1 MSKSLKI
8 TIKPELSNN
17 LDSLA
22 NDLKSRFKDIEI
34 NIDSSSAIKELNNIE
49 SRFKS
54 LKKQLTDPIKVNIKA
69 DFDGFGGSGSSS
81 AKSAMT
87 SNRIMNQLG
96 LTDKVVKNVEKYMSD
111 VGATA
116 KQNLLNKFS
125 SYAYNNPGADISKM
139 SAQYNNELN
148 ALEKHQADVA
158 KKMKQHAS
166 NIVSAQYQ
174 IKDIQNKID
183 SGNYTG
189 TQVSIMEKQIS
200 GFKSQ
205 ITEAKRG
212 LKELGVTQTK
222 LGMTPINK
230 QARDFVDANNELVK
244 SVANSRKSSSDILK
258 AISEQQRL
266 ARTAATDLKKN
277 TVSETDANAR
287 LIKHQRELSKLM
299 GTAAYAD
306 LPRNV
311 RENVELSNKQI
322 QNAEAYN
329 RTLKRTSEI
338 ERERKASYKDVGK
351 ELDNLYKVQDKRA
364 KLEALINEEG
374 VNTNS
379 KQSAMLK
386 NYEAEISAIERTI
399 NAKRELI
406 KMNGLS
412 SSSYEDELNQKQ
424 TLHKNILND
433 NKKLYAEQASN
444 LAYKQT
450 YDDIIAGATR
460 QEKLLRA
467 SQKAGFNE
475 SKELQRMADAE
486 EARYKALR
494 ERVVLQGRSTSEIDE
509 AIAKTKTYNQQLTK
523 QEEILYN
530 ARNADRFLRGE
541 SDGRYRSFMGA
552 DSVLATI
559 DVVDILQEGKQLLTQ
574 AFDAYSEL
582 DEGMVNIKKVLS
594 DSDLASF
601 DTFAKDLY
609 KNASSVGKS
618 ATEYALSVER
628 WATQGKSLAEAQVL
642 GRYSTIGSFV
652 GNIDEAEMVN
662 YMSVPLKAY
671 EKSGLQATDVLN
683 AMNEVANESAV
694 EMDDL
699 GAAYQRAAATAAQ
712 TGTSFAE
719 LTGLITAAQ
728 DATRVGG
735 EKLGTA
741 FKTIDINFGKM
752 SSRETKA
759 DRDRMDFFKE
769 LGVEIVDANGELRS
783 TYDILHDLEGQWS
796 SLTDQQ
802 RNLAGF
808 YAAGKHYGNI
818 FSSLMTNWK
827 EVERAKNLAMG
838 QLNLGEQG
846 SAFEEFNRQ
855 QDSIKFKMAELKNSW
870 MEFMDAMLGGSG
882 SEFFK
887 NILDGLNNVLDTMNK
902 VAENDKFMGGLGK
915 MAMLLGGL
923 FATDGVLS
931 VASKFFGILGKSQK
945 FPFIEDGEKK
955 FGGLLKAIQ
964 ITSKNLDFSSWKKAG
979 SSLGTI
985 FGGVLGNLGGIL
997 SGLGGLTAAFITLNT
1012 AVDIFTGKDIFGHI
1026 GAFIDPVQAKVDT
1039 FKETIGNM
1047 EVRIQ
1052 KNNEIM
1058 QMADEYYQLSQ
1069 QIDEAYE
1076 GKKKLYEKTGNI
1088 FDLEL
1093 DPEVYTNLQA
1103 EHNKLVQDLDLPVE
1117 LKIDFNNYDD
1127 IVEKMNT
1134 VKRIMAEMRAE
1145 AMIDNI
1151 DAIGEGYTSYADTYN
1166 KALDK
1171 NKGKYELDFRVPTK
1185 EEVATE
1191 IHTTMIQT
1199 GMDVDDA
1206 YQEVL
1211 KQRREANRKSLA
1223 QFQKDLSEDFKNI
1236 MGADEYK
1243 ELQEYMND
1251 TFSQILDDAT
1261 YSGDASGFVSA
1272 ISNAAS
1278 KQGQVALT
1286 YAGYSKMFQETIKN
1300 NKFNE
1305 TLESLPNVAE
1315 KLVTGDMQSQN
1326 KAKNELQILYDSL
1339 SKIEGFTE
1347 SLGEGFSLKNMTED
1361 IKKNGIEGSEMFK
1374 RFQQSTIDFAETA
1387 NQNFAI
1393 TMQSIDEMG
1402 RQIGLSEQQIS
1413 SLKAS
1418 MVAGDMA
1425 GFVRELGNANNEAAA
1440 MALNIGSNMAAFV
1453 EANSAIKNIGFGDVL
1468 GEIQTSIDQLPKE
1481 VTTKLNLV
1489 NNITGETEWNNIYN
1503 YLQKWEGTVFE
1514 AELGLVVDG
1523 EYQLDKIDEFIMG
1536 IERLQSINKNSEAG
1550 KIMLSAGVEFDQN
1563 GFIDME
1569 SLKKRIEEGKI
1580 QVSINADGELVL
1592 DNVETPDAPIV
1603 VDDASVE
1610 ITGAN
1615 VTGDSMDKVTEQV
1628 QNSLQQK
1635 YLNKGVSAKVVANVE
1650 LVQNIE
1656 QLKENLRNYYK
1667 DKPIGPEEGIR
1678 QEIKFIVDL
1687 MTEINPEGTEMTE
1700 EQIQKVTQELES
1712 NEYTVSLPLV
1722 LTLLQTGASFEEIQY
1737 ALDTIDGSEAHAQVT
1752 TEVDKSALEE
1762 TEAQISEPSTKDVQ
1776 LELTGDALQILS
1788 EQGDITGS
1796 INITANTTQALESL
1810 GALNEELGNM
1820 SDTEVN
1826 IKAKDDASTTIDSV
1840 SQKLDTLA
1848 AKVVTPK
1855 VSINAFE
1862 FFAGA
1867 LAVEMYQFSTKT
1879 VRVVADTSAYVNAIN
1894 NLPSKTVTISIAGK
1908 SKSVGIGETLGQSFS
1923 QAIGSTLG
1931 GNGSITKSFSNAI
1944 NRSYSKASDAKVNED
1959 VWRYWSKELFSG
1971 LNIENA
1977 LDDISSEM
1985 KKAREDSAKM
1995 LELYRQ
2001 QISLTQQ
2008 QIAYEKEM
2016 GALRQQE
2023 LTEIIGKLKGYG
2035 FQADGNRITNLS
2047 IAKNLSGEK
2056 ASEADK
2062 LLSDY
2067 KSLYTEVS
2075 SLNSSILKLQASIV
2089 DAEKDIEDIKKD
2101 KEAEKLGK
2109 IIKSAEDTMK
2119 ALSNHLDILN
2129 TKEGFVGDSDYNLKI
2144 AVNEENVAA
2153 TQASVAKLIE
2163 EFNKLSATGV
2173 EFEDNATDILGTL
2186 EDLAG
2191 DIIDN
2196 ADSILEFNEAITE
2209 LKIQSLMEDFDRFG
2223 STVERNADI
2232 VDRSIDKLQQG
2243 LLDGFGSTEL
2253 GGLGSIDF
2261 NQKTALERSYQ
2272 NRLQLEAD
2280 LNKALENYSKKN
2292 IDRTVAVANTQLQI
2306 ARDTYAELLKIQSG
2320 QTSNGLG
2327 SYSIGITQVS
2337 SGTEMTNIQKEML
2350 KYTQDYQKEYNKII
2364 SAYDKANKQASSYAE
2379 KQAITRQA
2387 VIEQLKLQDTF
2398 NTRLIDIYK
2407 QGISLTQEQLDNDN
2421 LTTEQRRELIDRI
2434 DEYTDKIADAQ
2445 DKIRDAIKSRFD
2457 YEFELMDKAAER
2469 AERHSNNLTKLID
2482 VAKLVNLPKT
2492 EIANLYDGLF
2502 DAHVYQY
2509 ALARKQLES
2518 LQEEQKKYGANTY
2531 EWNLIEEKILSVT
2544 ESVKDLGIQALN
2556 TNKSILD
2563 SALDALQEDMEK
2575 GMLGGRTKDQWDN
2588 YHQMWMTGIEKEL
2601 KLEEMRLKALG
2612 LESSL
2617 IQERLS
2623 ALDLQ
2628 DEISRKDLEYLDKQL
2643 KVIQLQEKLNN
2654 IKGERNQQVLTKQAD
2669 GTWAFDYV
2677 ADQTEYDKT
2686 KEELNAAESDLEKY
2700 RREQRGEYV
2709 SALGTIISNVKDGK
2723 YKTPDELRNDL
2734 TRLNDA
2740 YGGVLTDIPGM
2751 ENMTVDQIVATY
2763 QEYLQKNQSIASDLT
2778 ADKSDLTG
2786 NLGVLGDT
2794 KIDTSLLLANEQ
2806 FAQTMGNS
2814 LRSALGLKE
2823 GETFSTNTVVYRI
2836 NSLTLPNVTN
2846 GQEFVEFFNTLPAFA
2861 EQKSL
2866 EKDIAVDKI

>member
-22 NDLKSRFKDIEI
+22 NDLKNRFKDIEI

-69 DFDGFGGSGSSS
+69 DFDGFGEGGSSS

-96 LTDKVVKNVEKYMSD
+96 LTDKVVKNVEKYMGD
-111 VGATA
+111 VGVTA

-139 SAQYNNELN
+139 SAQYNNELS

-230 QARDFVDANNELVK
+230 QARDFADANNELVK

-266 ARTAATDLKKN
+266 ARTAATDLKKS

-311 RENVELSNKQI
+311 RENVELSNRQI

-424 TLHKNILND
+424 TLHKSILND
-433 NKKLYAEQASN
+433 NKKLYAEQAGN

-541 SDGRYRSFMGA
+541 SNGRYRSFMGA
-552 DSVLATI
+552 DSVIATI
-559 DVVDILQEGKQLLTQ
+559 DVIDILQEGRQLLTQ
-574 AFDAYSEL
+574 AFGAYSEL

-618 ATEYALSVER
+618 ATEYAVSVER

-642 GRYSTIGSFV
+642 GRYSTIGAFV

-662 YMSVPLKAY
+662 YMAVPLKAY

-783 TYDILHDLEGQWS
+783 TYDILRDLEGQWS

-802 RNLAGF
+802 KNLAGF

-931 VASKFFGILGKSQK
+931 VASRLFGILGKSQK

-1151 DAIGEGYTSYADTYN
+1151 DAIGDGYTSYSDAYN
-1166 KALDK
+1166 KAIDK
-1171 NKGKYELDFRVPTK
+1171 NRYKYEMDFRPPTK
-1185 EEVATE
+1185 EEVATNIHE
-1191 IHTTMIQT
+1191 ITSRT
-1199 GMDVDDA
+1199 GMTVDEA

-1211 KQRREANRKSLA
+1211 KQRREANRKSLT
-1223 QFQKDLSEDFKNI
+1223 QFQKDLAEDFKSI
-1236 MGADEYK
+1236 MGTDAYK
-1243 ELQEYMND
+1243 ELQGYMND
-1251 TFSQILDDAT
+1251 TFSQLLDDAT

-1286 YAGYSKMFQETIKN
+1286 YAGYSKMFQETVKN

-1387 NQNFAI
+1387 NQNFAT

-1402 RQIGLSEQQIS
+1402 RQIWLSEQQIS

-1615 VTGDSMDKVTEQV
+1615 VTSSSMDEVVNKTQEA
-1628 QNSLQQK
+1628 LKQK
-1635 YLNKGVSAKVVANVE
+1635 YSNLAPELQIEPVITGVGNIKDNIVAYYEANGLNVE
-1650 LVQNIE
+1650 EGMQKEIE
-1656 QLKENLRNYYK
+1656 FLINLITEYKTSGEELTPEKVEEVTGKLKEKNYSVSI
-1667 DKPIGPEEGIR
+1667 PLILE
-1678 QEIKFIVDL
+1678 L
-1687 MTEINPEGTEMTE
+1687 
-1700 EQIQKVTQELES
+1700 IQGESSLES
-1712 NEYTVSLPLV
+1712 VIQALNTIEGQRPIVEIGADDTE
-1722 LTLLQTGASFEEIQY
+1722 LQEAT
-1737 ALDTIDGSEAHAQVT
+1737 SEA
-1752 TEVDKSALEE
+1752 E
-1762 TEAQISEPSTKDVQ
+1762 TPLIKDVSFQ
-1776 LELTGDALQILS
+1776 ITGDALNILS
-1788 EQGDITGS
+1788 EQGDITGT
-1796 INITANTTQALESL
+1796 INITANTAEALESL
-1810 GALNEELGNM
+1810 GTLNEELGKM
-1820 SDTEVN
+1820 SDKEVN
-1826 IKAKDDASTTIDSV
+1826 IKAKDDASTAIDTV

-1855 VSINAFE
+1855 VSINTFE

-1867 LAVEMYQFSTKT
+1867 IAVEMYQFSTKT
-1879 VRVVADTSAYVNAIN
+1879 VRVIADTRDYINAIN

-1995 LELYRQ
+1995 LELYRK

-2067 KSLYTEVS
+2067 KSLYTEVT
-2075 SLNSSILKLQASIV
+2075 SLNSSILKLQSSIV
-2089 DAEKDIEDIKKD
+2089 DVEKDIEDIKKD

-2119 ALSNHLDILN
+2119 VLSNHLDILN
-2129 TKEGFVGDSDYNLKI
+2129 TKEGFISDSDYNLKI
-2144 AVNEENVAA
+2144 AVSEENIA
-2153 TQASVAKLIE
+2153 TAQASVGKLIE
-2163 EFNKLSATGV
+2163 EFNKLSVTGV
-2173 EFEDNATDILGTL
+2173 EFEDNAKDILDTL
-2186 EDLAG
+2186 DDLAS

-2196 ADSILEFNEAITE
+2196 ADSILEFNEAIAE
-2209 LKIQSLMEDFDRFG
+2209 LKIKSLMDDFDRFG
-2223 STVERNADI
+2223 NTVERNADI
-2232 VDRSIDKLQQG
+2232 VDRSVDKLQQG

-2337 SGTEMTNIQKEML
+2337 SGKEMTNIQKEML

-2364 SAYDKANKQASSYAE
+2364 SAHDKANKQASSYAE

-2387 VIEQLKLQDTF
+2387 VIEQLKLQETF

-2407 QGISLTQEQLDNDN
+2407 QGVDLTQEQLNNDK

-2434 DEYTDKIADAQ
+2434 DEYTDKVSDAQ
-2445 DKIRDAIKSRFD
+2445 DKVRSAIKSRFD
-2457 YEFELMDKAAER
+2457 YEFELMDKASER
-2469 AERHSNNLTKLID
+2469 AEKHSNNLTKLID

-2492 EIANLYDGLF
+2492 AIANLYDGLF

-2518 LQEEQKKYGANTY
+2518 LQDEQKKFGTNTY

-2544 ESVKDLGIQALN
+2544 ESVKDLGVQALN

-2563 SALDALQEDMEK
+2563 SALDALQENMEK
-2575 GMLGGRTKDQWDN
+2575 GMLGGRTKDQWEN

-2628 DEISRKDLEYLDKQL
+2628 DEISRKDLDYLDKQL
-2643 KVIQLQEKLNN
+2643 KVIQLQEKLSN

-2686 KEELNAAESDLEKY
+2686 KEELNTAEADLEKY

-2709 SALGTIISNVKDGK
+2709 SALGSIISNVKDGK

-2734 TRLNDA
+2734 SRLNDA

-2763 QEYLQKNQSIASDLT
+2763 QEYLQNNQSLASDLT
-2778 ADKSDLTG
+2778 ADKSALTG

-2806 FAQTMGNS
+2806 FTQMMGNS

-2823 GETFSTNTVVYRI
+2823 GETFATNTVVYRI

-2846 GQEFVEFFNTLPAFA
+2846 GQEFVDFFNTLPSFA